1 MALAT
6 TCPQCQTSF
15 KVVPDQLKLRKG
27 LVRCGVCQ
35 HVFSGIDNLR
45 YVSEPRTAPRAAA
58 TPSGAESPDLKTA
71 FFLPETVIGE
81 QRADDRRVGP
91 GPSPHRPE
99 PPPRSEPE
107 PPVDI
112 TDRPAIDAPAD
123 GAAHDDE
130 PERHA
135 RSVRTDAERE
145 ARRARHEEE
154 ADRDRDAGREPDVAR
169 RTEAGRDRAER
180 REHRGEHRS
189 GQKRR
194 RRDREGDTAILAHPD
209 RPEDFLEEYGGAFG
223 RPRATPPSRATRR
236 RLAIA
241 VGALG
246 ILLVLQLAIGS
257 RDLLAARIPAMRPLL
272 SALGAPLG
280 LGIELPRLPGKLT
293 IESFELA
300 GAGPAGVYR
309 MDAVLRNRAS
319 HPVQWPAIELTLTD
333 AFGGVVASKVLLP
346 RDYHV
351 GDRLEKGFP
360 GNAEESVSLEIAID
374 EVVPSGYRAILFY
387 P

>member
-1 MALAT
+1 
-6 TCPQCQTSF
+6 
-15 KVVPDQLKLRKG
+15 
-27 LVRCGVCQ
+27 VCQ

-145 ARRARHEEE
+145 PRRARHEEE
-154 ADRDRDAGREPDVAR
+154 E
-169 RTEAGRDRAER
+169 
-180 REHRGEHRS
+180 
-189 GQKRR
+189 
-194 RRDREGDTAILAHPD
+194 
-209 RPEDFLEEYGGAFG
+209 
-223 RPRATPPSRATRR
+223 
-236 RLAIA
+236 
-241 VGALG
+241 
-246 ILLVLQLAIGS
+246 IG
-257 RDLLAARIPAMRPLL
+257 
-272 SALGAPLG
+272 
-280 LGIELPRLPGKLT
+280 
-293 IESFELA
+293 
-300 GAGPAGVYR
+300 
-309 MDAVLRNRAS
+309 RAS
-319 HPVQWPAIELTLTD
+319 
-333 AFGGVVASKVLLP
+333 G
-346 RDYHV
+346 
-351 GDRLEKGFP
+351 
-360 GNAEESVSLEIAID
+360 
-374 EVVPSGYRAILFY
+374 RA
-387 P
+387 